1 MSKTTVT
8 VLREEWTITEDELSR
23 QLVVEISNFKKP
35 FKLGA
40 MLNNKIYE
48 DGVETIY
55 FTSVENAL
63 KILMRNSLEHKFDL
77 QGVEFET
84 KEVFALYHPNFDEI
98 FKEGISFKEAKEF
111 VKKYPI
117 LEIVK
122 EEIHSGLKIK
132 TN

>member
-8 VLREEWTITEDELSR
+8 VLREEWTIADDELA
-23 QLVVEISNFKKP
+23 QKLVVEVSNLKKP

-48 DGVETIY
+48 DGIETIY
-55 FTSVENAL
+55 FTADENAL
-63 KILMRNSLEHKFDL
+63 KILVNNSLEHKFEL
-77 QGVEFET
+77 KGVEFET
-84 KEVFALYHPNFDEI
+84 KEVFALYHPNFNET

-111 VKKYPI
+111 VKKYPV

-132 TN
+132 TV